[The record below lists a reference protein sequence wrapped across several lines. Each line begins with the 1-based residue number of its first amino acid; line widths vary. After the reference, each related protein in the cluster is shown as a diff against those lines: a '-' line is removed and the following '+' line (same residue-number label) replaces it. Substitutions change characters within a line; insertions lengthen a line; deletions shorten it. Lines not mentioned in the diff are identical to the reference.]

1 MRITTFSF
9 CILGTMLGMW
19 LADLGAWPSA
29 GGIWVIC
36 IILAIDGAASAVVK
50 SSALDKERART
61 LSTPS
66 LGRST
71 VSTRIV
77 AEGGGGAGVPPPKK
91 PANPFKVGD
100 RVRDKITGASG
111 TIYELLEKSALVK
124 FSPIG
129 RAGFAVPRWMYLEDL
144 ELICEKQP

>member
-1 MRITTFSF
+1 MRITTFFF
-9 CILGTMLGMW
+9 CILGTLVGVWM
-19 LADLGAWPSA
+19 ADLGAWPSA

-36 IILAIDGAASAVVK
+36 IILAIDGAASAVIK

-77 AEGGGGAGVPPPKK
+77 AEGGGGAGGPPQKK
-91 PANPFKVGD
+91 PKNPFKIGD
-100 RVRDKITGASG
+100 KALAFGKHEG
-111 TIYELLEKSALVK
+111 TIISIAGQSVK
-124 FSPIG
+124 IISDDNKVVW
-129 RAGFAVPRWMYLEDL
+129 VPSREC
-144 ELICEKQP
+144 ELI